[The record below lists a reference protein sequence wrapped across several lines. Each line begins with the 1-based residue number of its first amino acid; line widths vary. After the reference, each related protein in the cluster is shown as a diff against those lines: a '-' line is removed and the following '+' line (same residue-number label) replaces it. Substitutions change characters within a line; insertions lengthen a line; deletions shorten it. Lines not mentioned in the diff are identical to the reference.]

1 MESPS
6 FSFLSWLRAVKRF
19 APNDI
24 PISAKRFFIL
34 SRTIFRSQEI
44 FVWGGGTMKI
54 IYM

>member
-1 MESPS
+1 MKCPS

-34 SRTIFRSQEI
+34 SRMIFRLAQI
-44 FVWGGGTMKI
+44 DFTKAPC
-54 IYM
+54 

>member
-1 MESPS
+1 MS
-6 FSFLSWLRAVKRF
+6 FCS
-19 APNDI
+19 APNEKS
-24 PISAKRFFIL
+24 ISAERFFNL